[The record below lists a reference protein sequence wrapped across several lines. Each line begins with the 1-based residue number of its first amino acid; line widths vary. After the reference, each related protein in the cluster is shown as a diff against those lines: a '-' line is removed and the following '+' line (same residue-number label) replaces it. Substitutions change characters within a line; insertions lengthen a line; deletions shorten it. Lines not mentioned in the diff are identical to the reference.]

1 MGAQSATA
9 LARIVTEGTKY
20 LDGRSPPISSE
31 GLRNR
36 QNNFSSKREIDASS
50 RGLYNDFEEFSK
62 EV

>member
-1 MGAQSATA
+1 
-9 LARIVTEGTKY
+9 VTEGTKY
-20 LDGRSPPISSE
+20 LDGRSPPTSSQ